1 LDQKESNVKYLEID
15 GDIINYNLVKI
26 INNFEFFNQ
35 ISSYSCVKKSNVK
48 YLKIEEVEIAYT

>member
-35 ISSYSCVKKSNVK
+35 TSSYNCVKKIK
-48 YLKIEEVEIAYT
+48 C